1 MVQELFNRIIVSGQN
16 LPNHQQASEALQ
28 EIQQVQERRHD
39 IKVAKEFNNQSNIAG
54 SEYAFRKTQNHA
66 VAAPASRLNQLL
78 QQTNNIAGEQAEASI
93 TPKPINN
100 PASNIVTETVKIS
113 AKPTLA
119 VPIIADNNT
128 KNASNNL
135 EVDEFYQASQTL
147 NVLKHNLQSLFDKG
161 DSKTSGAVA
170 LKAQIQHVESDLL
183 LLQLRYQ
190 QKQFDARIEQS
201 VNRKIKDRQI
211 DEDENSNA
219 KQKQNVPAQQI
230 KDQLNILIEQRAA
243 VFLLE
248 GGDFTSFDEDIARLK
263 FDLQQ
268 AEQRNNNKNA
278 FSLAQNNIEAP
289 HIEADRLLSARD
301 IQAERLQQL

>member
-1 MVQELFNRIIVSGQN
+1 M
-16 LPNHQQASEALQ
+16 
-28 EIQQVQERRHD
+28 
-39 IKVAKEFNNQSNIAG
+39 
-54 SEYAFRKTQNHA
+54 
-66 VAAPASRLNQLL
+66 
-78 QQTNNIAGEQAEASI
+78 
-93 TPKPINN
+93 
-100 PASNIVTETVKIS
+100 
-113 AKPTLA
+113 
-119 VPIIADNNT
+119 PIIADNNT
-128 KNASNNL
+128 KNTSNNL

-147 NVLKHNLQSLFDKG
+147 NVLKHNLQLLFDKG

-170 LKAQIQHVESDLL
+170 LKAQIQYVESDLL

-201 VNRKIKDRQI
+201 VNRKIEDRQI

-268 AEQRNNNKNA
+268 VEQRNNNKKNA